1 MAPLVIRRV
10 VCAGFLVGWLCS
22 LSYAVGKPR
31 ITPLRT
37 SFTFSDNSALSQR
50 SVPIKS
56 TDGHT
61 IYVLSL
67 EPDFDVRHRVVT
79 LEVVLRLAHDKGA
92 AQNLLAPT
100 GVWHGYQAY
109 VFAGSD
115 FALGPDKSAFG
126 PRRTISVQRL
136 GLVVRIVVS
145 GVKVSP
151 ITGTPGLDYQ
161 LDALDLQIE
170 VDNVADNSR

>member
-1 MAPLVIRRV
+1 LA
-10 VCAGFLVGWLCS
+10 
-22 LSYAVGKPR
+22 
-31 ITPLRT
+31 
-37 SFTFSDNSALSQR
+37 FSAKSALSQR

-67 EPDFDVRHRVVT
+67 EPDFDERHRVVT
-79 LEVVLRLAHDKGA
+79 LEVVLRLAHDKGE

-100 GVWHGYQAY
+100 GVWHGYQPY
-109 VFAGSD
+109 MFAGSD
-115 FALGPDKSAFG
+115 FALGPDKSVFG

-151 ITGTPGLDYQ
+151 TSGIPGLDEQ
-161 LDALDLQIE
+161 LDSLDLQIE
-170 VDNVADNSR
+170 VDNAADNSR